1 MQIRIQNNS
10 RETQIFHLTHEECCT
25 ETECYCPRVRVGTTE
40 HDPKTGNV
48 TQHIRPRRIARTI
61 TLQPKGCEADSVE
74 VPLEW
79 GYAPDLVSARTK
91 GVVQIKEVA
100 PKPEEATEAAPPAT
114 PETTPDA
121 PPPQE
126 AQAEEP
132 KTPAAE
138 ATPTPPN
145 ENSGRKAKSKE

>member
-25 ETECYCPRVRVGTTE
+25 DTECYCPRIRVGTTE
-40 HDPKTGNV
+40 HDPKTGTI

-61 TLQPKGCEADSVE
+61 TLQPKGCEGDAVE
-74 VPLEW
+74 VPIQW

-91 GVVQIKEVA
+91 GVVQIKEPKKTEPVA
-100 PKPEEATEAAPPAT
+100 EAAPADAPPA
-114 PETTPDA
+114 DA
-121 PPPQE
+121 PPPE
-126 AQAEEP
+126 AQAEEN
-132 KTPAAE
+132 KTQAAE
-138 ATPTPPN
+138 ATPTPPT